1 MKLGETIARREG
13 PLGFHCLESEAVAD
27 DGSVLYAWLQD
38 AGPGAPLFN
47 ITPKHCEDALAD
59 YDEEIEKLLD
69 VEMGSPPGASLPR
82 PNSAY
87 SDLATFRED
96 RPDLFDLMV
105 EFLRKASPSFAAS
118 IERGDGIDLSNRKP
132 IEETR

>member
-1 MKLGETIARREG
+1 MKLGENIERREG
-13 PLGFHCLESEAVAD
+13 PLGFRCLETEVAAD
-27 DGSVLYAWLQD
+27 DGSVLWAWLQD
-38 AGPGAPLFN
+38 AGHGAPLFN
-47 ITPKHCEDALAD
+47 VTPKHCEEALSD

-96 RPDLFDLMV
+96 RPNLFDLMV

>member
-27 DGSVLYAWLQD
+27 DGSVLYAWLQ
-38 AGPGAPLFN
+38 AVGPGAPLFN

-87 SDLATFRED
+87 SDLATFREN

-105 EFLRKASPSFAAS
+105 EFLEQASPSVAVS
-118 IERGDGIDLSNRKP
+118 VERGDERDPGAPPFNP
-132 IEETR
+132 